1 MIPVIFEHFEGKSIC
16 KTLGDISKVLNTT
29 VNGANDFIIYRD
41 EKSYP
46 YLELL
51 VKDDKAFAYFFPDE
65 EAAGYQAY
73 NAKISTNDNNMT
85 IFYMNT
91 PTEEMYVPD
100 RYVIQK
106 EEAVQIVMEFIST
119 QALPS
124 CAEWEEL

>member
-1 MIPVIFEHFEGKSIC
+1 MIPIIIEHFEGKSIC
-16 KTLGDISKVLNTT
+16 KTPDDISKVLNTT
-29 VNGANDFIIYRD
+29 VNGTNDFVIYRD

-51 VKDDKAFAYFFPDE
+51 VKDDKAYAYFFPDE

-73 NAKISTNDNNMT
+73 NANISTDDNNIT

-91 PTEEMYVPD
+91 PTEEMHVPN

-106 EEAVQIVMEFIST
+106 KEAVQIVMEFIST

-124 CAEWEEL
+124 CGEWEEL